1 MKSQKFQTIL
11 KETTQ
16 KLDQKIKEGMVFLYR
31 ADDLPKKMARQFLGS
46 DNWKVTSK
54 DGLRTS
60 HYEHCMA
67 IVNGKA
73 ENFKQSVKFREKI

>member
-1 MKSQKFQTIL
+1 
-11 KETTQ
+11 
-16 KLDQKIKEGMVFLYR
+16 MVFCR
-31 ADDLPKKMARQFLGS
+31 EPMICQKDGTRVLGS

-73 ENFKQSVKFREKI
+73 EILSQA